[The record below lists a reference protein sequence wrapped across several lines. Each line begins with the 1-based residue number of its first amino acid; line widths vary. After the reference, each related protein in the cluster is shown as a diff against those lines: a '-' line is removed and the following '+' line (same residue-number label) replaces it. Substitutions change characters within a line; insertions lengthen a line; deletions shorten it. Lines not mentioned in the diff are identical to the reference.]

1 MRYSNIDAKKSKPSS
16 NLFSKLNPT
25 SLLTIALQNSSRLSE
40 TYLLKFS
47 NKAIFSPPP
56 VTTEKISLFCRSISY
71 SVLSNISAKFPS
83 FCRANNDVI
92 SCSGLIIA
100 VPSLNSSI
108 SSSNSFLL

>member
-47 NKAIFSPPP
+47 NKAIFSPP
-56 VTTEKISLFCRSISY
+56 VTTEKISLFCRAISN
-71 SVLSNISAKFPS
+71 SVYQIYLQISS